1 MKDPIN
7 REIETYIESIAK
19 RVYPLTEK
27 EKNCIQKYGEMVINR
42 GHVKKAIIETISKY
56 EPKAT
61 EAVLDSGNEQEKTNR
76 I

>member
-1 MKDPIN
+1 MKDTGMTTGPMN

-27 EKNCIQKYGEMVINR
+27 EKNCINEFGKMIINR

-56 EPKAT
+56 SQDKIKEDDTA
-61 EAVLDSGNEQEKTNR
+61 
-76 I
+76 